1 MHIKYKAT
9 SWDDIIGN
17 SIIKKSIQNLNLGG
31 RAILLEGE
39 KGCGKSVMARIIAKD
54 FGASEHSI
62 RMINSVQTSKV
73 EEMRETLDI
82 LLTPSIFKEDKKVL
96 IIDEPQELSHKA
108 QEALLIPLENLPI
121 NILVITC
128 SALSEKIEEM
138 LLERFTRFRVRP
150 LSNEESNTLICTIVK
165 KEDIKLPKLIKQLL
179 IEKSDG
185 NPRRILINLTKLK
198 DVKSEEE
205 AKYLL
210 DLSAFEESSEILEL
224 FRLLIS
230 NVSWNIIRKKLNELF
245 KTENPEGVRV
255 GLLNLTSGRL
265 MSDFF
270 NDVNEGKKLILMY
283 KYLLEANNFP
293 EKANLIIAIYKMVG
307 G

>member
-17 SIIKKSIQNLNLGG
+17 LIIKKSIQNLNLGG

-39 KGCGKSVMARIIAKD
+39 KGCGKSVMAKIIAKD

-62 RMINSVQTSKV
+62 RIINSVQTSKV

-82 LLTPSIFKEDKKVL
+82 LLMSSIFKEDKKVL

-121 NILVITC
+121 NTLVITC

-198 DVKSEEE
+198 DIKSEEE

-210 DLSAFEESSEILEL
+210 DLSAFEDNSEILEL

-230 NVSWNIIRKKLNELF
+230 NVSWNIIRKKLNELL
-245 KTENPEGVRV
+245 KTEKPEGVRV

-270 NDVNEGKKLILMY
+270 NDINEGKKLILAHEC
-283 KYLLEANNFP
+283 LLEANNFP
-293 EKANLIIAIYKMVG
+293 ERANLITAIYRIVS
-307 G
+307 